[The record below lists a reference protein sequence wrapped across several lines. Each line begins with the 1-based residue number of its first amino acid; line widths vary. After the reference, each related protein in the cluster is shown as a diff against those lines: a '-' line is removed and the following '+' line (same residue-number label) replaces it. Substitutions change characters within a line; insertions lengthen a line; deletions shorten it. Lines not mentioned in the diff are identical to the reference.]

1 MGGSSGALRVSSATH
16 GAGLCSADNAGSRGC
31 ARSKRAPQTLPT
43 CEVDPPSRGRQ
54 KLAQGRAGVPFSCTF
69 GLFRCDRCMQGRL
82 GTTCLCFEA
91 ALQCLR
97 PLPTRCEVRLHPR
110 QATLFRAGFRPR
122 ACRFEA
128 SERGRSRSRL
138 HDDDES
144 EHGAAVR
151 SAPSCRLRAWN
162 GISSSSTRRCGRLI
176 ASGRAHCTS
185 ATHPAPTR
193 ATASLSYPL
202 SGARRGFPCCC

>member
-1 MGGSSGALRVSSATH
+1 MICWCAF
-16 GAGLCSADNAGSRGC
+16 DINAY
-31 ARSKRAPQTLPT
+31 
-43 CEVDPPSRGRQ
+43 
-54 KLAQGRAGVPFSCTF
+54 
-69 GLFRCDRCMQGRL
+69 RCMQGPPGNDFL
-82 GTTCLCFEA
+82 TALCFEA
-91 ALQCLR
+91 ELQCLR

-162 GISSSSTRRCGRLI
+162 GISSSSTRRCDRLV
-176 ASGRAHCTS
+176 ASGPRVHC
-185 ATHPAPTR
+185 ACPPRIPHQPTR
-193 ATASLSYPL
+193 SSNGIVVFTTFGCS
-202 SGARRGFPCCC
+202 SGFYSCCC